1 MKDINEILSAN
12 LNQLMKKHNENLSK
26 LSDSINVAYSTVS
39 DWQHG
44 RKMPRAGSLEKIA
57 NHYNVNISYLTTD
70 HELNNEPTSVD
81 TAIDNMQSYQ
91 GKPISDDQKEIIRDL
106 VKGYLDRDMNKS
118 K

>member
-1 MKDINEILSAN
+1 MKDINEIFSTN
-12 LNQLMKKHNENLSK
+12 LNQLMRKHNENLSK

-57 NHYNVNISYLTTD
+57 NHYNVNISDLTTD
-70 HELNNEPTSVD
+70 HESIVEPTSVD

-91 GKPISDDQKEIIRDL
+91 GRPIPEDQKEIIRDL
-106 VKGYLDRDMNKS
+106 VKGYLDRNMNK
-118 K
+118 